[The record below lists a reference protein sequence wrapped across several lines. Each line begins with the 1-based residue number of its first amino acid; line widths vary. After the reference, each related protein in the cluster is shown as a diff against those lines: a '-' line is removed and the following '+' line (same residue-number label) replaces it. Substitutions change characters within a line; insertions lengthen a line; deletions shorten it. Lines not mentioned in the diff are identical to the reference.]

1 MKVLKKLLAFTL
13 SVAMIQIVYFS
24 AGAFD
29 QSEYIYSVY
38 TLEEESIPFSGE
50 QLSIEAETEE
60 AEYSGNFIKT
70 EDETASSGA
79 CLQTKLSGELHMP
92 TPSQEIEEELRYN
105 IKFPEDGIYTFWIRA
120 KTAADQNSY
129 HYRFDGG
136 LYETRWLAVANNW
149 TWYNVASR
157 YLEKGNHSLEFYS
170 RVRGLKIDRL
180 FVSRGSSFQPNG
192 PTGME
197 ESEHFMPG
205 EYYESP
211 SVIPPSEH
219 PRLYARKSDI
229 PSIIS
234 HLETLENKPMYEAV
248 LKDAATDTDC
258 VLNLDP
264 NAASNHNNR
273 YLRVIESNAFLYLID
288 PVNNRKNGEKAIQC
302 FQNYVNSHVCTPKY
316 SYLTR
321 QLGFTIL
328 TGAKV
333 YDWCYD
339 LLTQDQKE
347 QFIQVMLSY
356 AGQMEIGWPP
366 VMQSNF
372 NSHAVEDQLMTD
384 LISMAIAIFDERPD
398 IYDLVAGRIFQEVIP
413 AQNFM
418 LDGGSLSEGS
428 NYGPG
433 RVALCLHNQWIF
445 RRMGYPNLYSPE
457 MENAFYSY
465 LMTLKSSGSVISYG
479 DVYTMTPGYS
489 SAASSNLFLAYTYY
503 KNPYFKYVYYKT
515 NPSGLNNGSGNSTIT
530 PALHLLLN
538 TEDVEQKNVDD
549 LPLSHVY
556 GKRGEGPNM
565 GLLTRATW
573 KDSGKD
579 DGINVRMNFNQYTMG
594 GHQHLDSGSFTI
606 DYMGSLAT
614 DSGLYSSAPWID
626 ENGNTVTSLDYG
638 SDHDINYHKLTIA
651 HNAMLI
657 RGDGEKLVKGF
668 GGEEDDGGQVGSGVA
683 NGIFN
688 MADLQKEGVKEGNVL
703 SYDIAPNPQ
712 NPVYSYIRGDLTKSY
727 PSSRVENYMRSF
739 VYLNLEEDNSQG
751 ALIVYDNMESAD
763 PALEKV
769 WLLHSQEEPV
779 IEENKITVQRTEEGK
794 EGRLINETLLPA
806 KPSYTAIGG
815 EGHEFEVNGHNYT
828 AISKQPDYESG
839 KWRVELT
846 NSVQQKK
853 DEFLNVLQIGKKDSE
868 EYQAELIKNDDTFV
882 GVKLKD
888 KVCLISKIPSKIQE
902 TVDIS
907 VPEADE
913 QLTYIVTGLRE
924 GKWKLLKGG
933 KEIESKLVDSEH
945 DTLYFQQPAG
955 SYQLKWSSAE
965 VPVKDLSVKS
975 NIQEKNS
982 SVSAVKINNYFEN
995 FQEPLIEQ
1003 NGTVWLPAEE
1013 LLQKVEYD
1021 FSCSED
1027 GRTITVRPQDT
1038 DVILQVSD
1046 DSTNISAPQM
1056 INGKMYIPIVSVA
1069 SALKMTAKWYPVSQ
1083 RLLLTANGKKVS
1095 SYLQGIQINGV
1106 PLEGFSP
1113 DVYDYELN
1121 LEADTAEIPEI
1132 TASAESEKAS
1142 VYISQPQSLNGQGT
1156 VTVRTPAGNTRT
1168 YIIKLNYQSP
1178 SGESNVIHIN
1188 PLIQFLD
1195 KNGNTLTDLKTG
1207 EKITAKYKNV
1217 SSHFSAKLILA
1228 LYENDILK
1236 ETVSRD
1242 FSGITL
1248 DDEIHMTVPASVQTE
1263 NCKVK
1268 AFVIDS
1274 YQKGNPLIHS
1284 AEWNGGNANLASISI
1299 DGKLLNHFEPET
1311 AEYELNVPA
1320 SVLKY
1325 PHISAV
1331 AGDSAAV
1338 ISVTTPAVFPGTAEI
1353 KTVSGNGKEKI
1364 TRLTFRQEKGQIN
1377 DAAIKYDATYAINM
1391 VEGIQNP
1398 VYQPTPAKPLQER
1411 DPAHPN
1417 PKLNSEYVLSN
1428 CINPVYFQS
1437 DRTYWLYD
1445 IPQELLGSTLI
1456 ALPFNGLNPTL
1467 NPAVTEYTNKTDFVT
1482 FRLNRSATVY
1492 IAYQSNV
1499 NPSWALREGFQ
1510 TVEGQELKAMQQTE
1524 AAGVYP
1530 MNFQKM
1536 FKKHYNVQ
1544 EGSEEPVTVSLG
1556 SVSNGCYFTIFVK
1569 FD

>member
-1 MKVLKKLLAFTL
+1 MKFFQKVLA
-13 SVAMIQIVYFS
+13 IIFS
-24 AGAFD
+24 AALIPVSCLSAVVD
-29 QSEYIYSVY
+29 EEWRESV
-38 TLEEESIPFSGE
+38 IPFQGPQFSV
-50 QLSIEAETEE
+50 EAETEQ
-60 AEYSGNFIKT
+60 AIISGGYIRV
-70 EDETASSGA
+70 EDETASDGV
-79 CLQTKLSGELHMP
+79 CLQADPSAPLHMS
-92 TPSQEIEEELRYN
+92 TPSSDTPAELIYYFD
-105 IKFPEDGIYTFWIRA
+105 FPEDGVYTFWIRMLGG
-120 KTAADQNSY
+120 KDRNSY
-129 HYRFDGG
+129 HYRVNGG
-136 LYETRWLAVANNW
+136 NYTTYWTAV
-149 TWYNVASR
+149 TEGWYWQSVTIS
-157 YLEKGNHSLEFYS
+157 YCKKGINSFEMYS
-170 RVRGLKIDRL
+170 RVRHQKIDRIL
-180 FVSRGSSFQPNG
+180 VSKEVTFQPNG
-192 PTGME
+192 VDGLAEME
-197 ESEHFMPG
+197 QFQPG
-205 EYYESP
+205 QFYNVP
-211 SVIPPSEH
+211 PVIPPAEH

-264 NAASNHNNR
+264 NAASNHNNS

-433 RVALCLHNQWIF
+433 RAALCLHNQWIF

-668 GGEEDDGGQVGSGVA
+668 GGEEDDGGQVGSSVA

-955 SYQLKWSSAE
+955 SYQLKWSYQPNI
-965 VPVKDLSVKS
+965 PVRDLSVES
-975 NIQEKNS
+975 NIQEKS
-982 SVSAVKINNYFEN
+982 SPVSAVKIGLYYED
-995 FQEPLIEQ
+995 FQSPLIESED
-1003 NGTVWLPAEE
+1003 TVWLPAEE
-1013 LLQKVEYD
+1013 LLSKAGYNYERAD
-1021 FSCSED
+1021 D
-1027 GRTITVRPQDT
+1027 GKSITVKFEKK
-1038 DVILQVSD
+1038 DVILKA
-1046 DSTNISAPQM
+1046 DSESKDATVPRMIEGQM
-1056 INGKMYIPIVSVA
+1056 YLPILPMA
-1069 SALKMTAKWYPVSQ
+1069 FELGMTAKWYPVSK
-1083 RLLLTANGKKVS
+1083 RLLLTIEGRKDDSGRKRIVNS
-1095 SYLQGIQINGV
+1095 SEPGII
-1106 PLEGFSP
+1106 P
-1113 DVYDYELN
+1113 VYDADHSGTN
-1121 LEADTAEIPEI
+1121 LTVTPYDAFDNNLATYW
-1132 TASAESEKAS
+1132 AESGKGRWIQAEFEK
-1142 VYISQPQSLNGQGT
+1142 PQSVGKVGIYWH
-1156 VTVRTPAGNTRT
+1156 VGDTR
-1168 YIIKLNYQSP
+1168 KAN
-1178 SGESNVIHIN
+1178 
-1188 PLIQFLD
+1188 F
-1195 KNGNTLTDLKTG
+1195 
-1207 EKITAKYKNV
+1207 
-1217 SSHFSAKLILA
+1217 
-1228 LYENDILK
+1228 
-1236 ETVSRD
+1236 
-1242 FSGITL
+1242 
-1248 DDEIHMTVPASVQTE
+1248 EIHVSEDGE
-1263 NCKVK
+1263 NFTKVFEGQSDGK
-1268 AFVIDS
+1268 TAGFEYYQLPENKNIRFVRIV
-1274 YQKGNPLIHS
+1274 GNCNETN
-1284 AEWNGGNANLASISI
+1284 EWNSI
-1299 DGKLLNHFEPET
+1299 K
-1311 AEYELNVPA
+1311 
-1320 SVLKY
+1320 
-1325 PHISAV
+1325 
-1331 AGDSAAV
+1331 
-1338 ISVTTPAVFPGTAEI
+1338 
-1353 KTVSGNGKEKI
+1353 
-1364 TRLTFRQEKGQIN
+1364 
-1377 DAAIKYDATYAINM
+1377 
-1391 VEGIQNP
+1391 
-1398 VYQPTPAKPLQER
+1398 
-1411 DPAHPN
+1411 
-1417 PKLNSEYVLSN
+1417 
-1428 CINPVYFQS
+1428 
-1437 DRTYWLYD
+1437 
-1445 IPQELLGSTLI
+1445 
-1456 ALPFNGLNPTL
+1456 
-1467 NPAVTEYTNKTDFVT
+1467 
-1482 FRLNRSATVY
+1482 
-1492 IAYQSNV
+1492 
-1499 NPSWALREGFQ
+1499 
-1510 TVEGQELKAMQQTE
+1510 ELKF
-1524 AAGVYP
+1524 Y
-1530 MNFQKM
+1530 
-1536 FKKHYNVQ
+1536 Y
-1544 EGSEEPVTVSLG
+1544 
-1556 SVSNGCYFTIFVK
+1556 
-1569 FD
+1569 